1 MSEALTP
8 KLTREQYRIG
18 YLNNMGK
25 EIANEAYNLA
35 AVASYL
41 TDGESVGDAINQSA
55 TLTQGIPLATL
66 KAVNAVKYRSQVE
79 NSTAAIHPLNLRE
92 QQFIYTYSDAINQM
106 IRSGYRSDRGGGRIS
121 AQLFRQIVSDMMRG
135 AMNHVPQ
142 YNNVTVP
149 DAVEGGTQT
158 TNASSQFVDEATQM
172 ESMGV
177 PSRTSSSSSSSS
189 SRFSNPFGY
198 DADSSSSSSSSP
210 STPSTGSFMSLAGS
224 RGGDRS
230 FSADNDLYN
239 QVKRREQQE
248 AVERG
253 GMSANDVNTAV
264 PRPRPVIHRGVNTR
278 DSDRMTAGP
287 IGVESGRAGYIP
299 DESYTFHPVYGVIP
313 SETAALWDSS
323 TRSPP
328 VARRRN
334 DMPKPRNVGDN
345 VRAQRDLRRAMITP
359 ETDPTG
365 ISELFPAAQN
375 SVLNSET
382 ARAILSEPARAI
394 LSDHNALLEQATR
407 RSGRTTKKTKHY
419 NPTTGKG
426 EGLKCC
432 GGGIG
437 KPLAPFGN
445 YLIDL
450 EDLKNSHLSL
460 YTAKGNKQR
469 KVPRQVIGGN
479 VSNVLKSLVIGQR
492 PRPKDILSLN
502 EDEREYLN
510 GVGMAAKIEDLQ
522 DMPTKKKTETQK
534 DMHECEVLKGQ
545 IAAGND
551 NKELIQDFKRKLLKM
566 IHAKKVSKTEGH
578 DLLLEL
584 ASMGI

>member
-66 KAVNAVKYRSQVE
+66 KAVNAVKFRQLVE
-79 NSTAAIHPLNLRE
+79 NSTAAVQPLNMKE

-106 IRSGYRSDRGGGRIS
+106 IRSGYRTSDRGGGRIS

-149 DAVEGGTQT
+149 DAVETGDQT
-158 TNASSQFVDEATQM
+158 TNATSQFVDAETQM
-172 ESMGV
+172 AQMGV
-177 PSRTSSSSSSSS
+177 PGSRASSAGSFLSSRFNGPLDHEYDASSSSGGPFRGPFSISSSSASSSSGGPFRGSRSSSSSSSS
-189 SRFSNPFGY
+189 DGSDGGFFSVTSQ
-198 DADSSSSSSSSP
+198 D
-210 STPSTGSFMSLAGS
+210 
-224 RGGDRS
+224 
-230 FSADNDLYN
+230 
-239 QVKRREQQE
+239 RREYLEAMRNIKAKQQME
-248 AVERG
+248 AKEAIERG
-253 GMSANDVNTAV
+253 GMSAQDY
-264 PRPRPVIHRGVNTR
+264 RIPVSRSITTR
-278 DSDRMTAGP
+278 DADRMNAGP
-287 IGVESGRAGYIP
+287 YDPVSVSTAEIPTRMMDIDTPYVED
-299 DESYTFHPVYGVIP
+299 DEDV
-313 SETAALWDSS
+313 
-323 TRSPP
+323 
-328 VARRRN
+328 
-334 DMPKPRNVGDN
+334 
-345 VRAQRDLRRAMITP
+345 
-359 ETDPTG
+359 
-365 ISELFPAAQN
+365 
-375 SVLNSET
+375 
-382 ARAILSEPARAI
+382 EPFDVEGFADEMAV
-394 LSDHNALLEQATR
+394 EQL
-407 RSGRTTKKTKHY
+407 TKKGKKGFY
-419 NPTTGKG
+419 DVVRKILPKRGKG
-426 EGLKCC
+426 LKGKGCGQKCC
-432 GGGIG
+432 GAGLS
-437 KPLAPFGN
+437 KPLVPFGN

-450 EDLKNSHLSL
+450 DDLNNSHLSL

-479 VSNVLKSLVIGQR
+479 VSNVLKSLVVGQR
-492 PRPKDILSLN
+492 PKPKDILSLN
-502 EDEREYLN
+502 EDERDYLN

-522 DMPTKKKTETQK
+522 ELPTKKKTETQK
-534 DMHECEVLKGQ
+534 DMHEFEILKGQ

-551 NKELIQDFKRKLLKM
+551 NKELVQDFKRKLIKM
-566 IHAKKVSKTEGH
+566 IHAKKVSKSEGH

>member
-79 NSTAAIHPLNLRE
+79 NSTAAIHPLNLKE

-149 DAVEGGTQT
+149 DAVEDGTQT
-158 TNASSQFVDEATQM
+158 TSASSQFVDSQTQM

-177 PSRTSSSSSSSS
+177 PSTTSASSSSSRFSDPFAYDGGSSSSSSSS
-189 SRFSNPFGY
+189 S
-198 DADSSSSSSSSP
+198 A
-210 STPSTGSFMSLAGS
+210 STGSFMTPPRSRGS
-224 RGGDRS
+224 R
-230 FSADNDLYN
+230 FSAENELYN
-239 QVKRREQQE
+239 QIKRREQQE

-253 GMSANDVNTAV
+253 GMSANDINTAV
-264 PRPRPVIHRGVNTR
+264 PRPTVIHRGVNTR
-278 DSDRMTAGP
+278 DSDR
-287 IGVESGRAGYIP
+287 Y
-299 DESYTFHPVYGVIP
+299 SYDPVYGVIP
-313 SETAALWDSS
+313 TETKDLWDSS
-323 TRSPP
+323 TRTPP

-334 DMPKPRNVGDN
+334 DLPRPRYIGENVTS
-345 VRAQRDLRRAMITP
+345 QRMQKAMITP
-359 ETDPTG
+359 ETDLTG
-365 ISELFPAAQN
+365 VSSLFPTESKD
-375 SVLNSET
+375 SVFDSET
-382 ARAILSEPARAI
+382 ARA
-394 LSDHNALLEQATR
+394 LLTGQTRHDSLLQEATR
-407 RSGRTTKKTKHY
+407 RSGRTRKAPTKY
-419 NPTTGKG
+419 DPAKG
-426 EGLKCC
+426 YGMKCC
-432 GGGIG
+432 GGGVG

-469 KVPRQVIGGN
+469 KVPRQVVGGN

-534 DMHECEVLKGQ
+534 DMHEFEVLKGQ

-551 NKELIQDFKRKLLKM
+551 NKELVQDFKRKLLKM